1 MVGCCMCL
9 DGCFDQQEGL
19 GQVEPLLGGQP
30 LHLAVVD
37 QRELTVGA
45 EDVPRMRVGVEAAVN

>member
-1 MVGCCMCL
+1 MCL
-9 DGCFDQQEGL
+9 DSCFDQQEGL
-19 GQVEPLLGGQP
+19 GQVEPLLGGHP

-45 EDVPRMRVGVEAAVN
+45 EDVPRVRVGVEAAVN